1 MLEMVGSAIP
11 EIGGGRMKDNLH
23 EVDKSERSD
32 GFWIWLCSDDEGKEW
47 ATYLSGEPDPETTLY
62 GHYFTR
68 ENLARKDFQDRQ
80 ELSQPP
86 SRQKRLDNV
95 EDLQLLDTDYADII
109 AHSPQPDVEMNLRQ
123 WGAEAEEAR
132 VQTQWLSVLSREP
145 KTQEE
150 EERWIETW
158 EEVTGRTISEQE
170 FLTLSRLLWNN

>member
-1 MLEMVGSAIP
+1 
-11 EIGGGRMKDNLH
+11 MKDNLH
-23 EVDKSERSD
+23 EVDKTQRSD

-47 ATYLSGEPDPETTLY
+47 ATYLSREADPETTLH
-62 GHYFTR
+62 GHYFTD

-80 ELSQPP
+80 ELPQTTP
-86 SRQKRLDNV
+86 RQQQLEKV

-132 VQTQWLSVLSREP
+132 IQTQWLTVLSREP

-150 EERWIETW
+150 EEQWIQTW

-170 FLTLSRLLWNN
+170 FLTLYQLLWGN